1 VKEEDED
8 AMWPLDQGFFLFVVP
23 AMLLAMYAQS
33 RMSSAYNRAFRI
45 LARARLTGGQLAR
58 RILDDHGLQEVTVER
73 TGRHLGDHYDPR
85 RRIIRLSP
93 AVHDQPSLAA
103 LGIAAHEV
111 GHAIQHQTGYAALV
125 LRNGFVPI
133 AQLGTNAA
141 WPLFIVGLLVGAD
154 TGIMLMNVAI
164 LFFTAAVLF
173 HVITLPVEYN
183 ASRRAMAVLQD
194 GGYLRTEELGPARQ
208 VLDAAALT
216 YVAAAAMAMANLARM
231 LLIRQSRD

>member
-1 VKEEDED
+1 
-8 AMWPLDQGFFLFVVP
+8 MWPFDQGFFMFVIP
-23 AMLLAMYAQS
+23 AMLFAMYAQS
-33 RMSSAYNRAFRI
+33 RMNSAYNRAFRM
-45 LARARLTGGQLAR
+45 LARTRLTGAQLAR
-58 RILDDHGLQEVTVER
+58 RVLDDMGLHAVSVER
-73 TGRHLGDHYDPR
+73 TQRHLGDHYDPR
-85 RRIIRLSP
+85 RRVIRLSP

-111 GHAIQHQTGYAALV
+111 GHAIQHHTGYAALV

-154 TGIMLMNVAI
+154 TGILLMNVAI
-164 LFFTAAVLF
+164 LFFGAAVLF

-216 YVAAAAMAMANLARM
+216 YVAAAAAAMANLARM
-231 LLIRQSRD
+231 LLIRRSRD

>member
-1 VKEEDED
+1 
-8 AMWPLDQGFFLFVVP
+8 MWPLDQGFFMFVIP

-33 RMSSAYNRAFRI
+33 RMTAAYNRASRI

-58 RILDDHGLQEVTVER
+58 RVLDDMGLEGVKVER

-85 RRIIRLSP
+85 RRVVRLSP

-111 GHAIQHQTGYAALV
+111 GHAIQHHTGYVALV
-125 LRNGFVPI
+125 LRNGFVPL

-141 WPLFIVGLLVGAD
+141 WPLFIIGLLVGAD
-154 TGIMLMNVAI
+154 AGIMLMNVAI

-194 GGYLRTEELGPARQ
+194 GGYLRTEELGPARR

-216 YVAAAAMAMANLARM
+216 YVAAAAAAMANLARM